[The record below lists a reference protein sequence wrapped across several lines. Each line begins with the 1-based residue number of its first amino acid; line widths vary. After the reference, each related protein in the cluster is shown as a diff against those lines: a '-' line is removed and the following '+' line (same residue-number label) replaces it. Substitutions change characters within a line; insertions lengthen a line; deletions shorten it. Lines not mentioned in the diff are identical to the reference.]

1 MSMLLLK
8 TQQELHENT
17 GKWNKVID
25 LIKEINI
32 KFISRK
38 EHSDLIDKIVRRFL
52 VREYKLEKQV
62 ETIVDMV
69 AENKN

>member
-17 GKWNKVID
+17 GKWNRVID

-32 KFISRK
+32 RFISRK
-38 EHSDLIDKIVRRFL
+38 EHSELIDKII
-52 VREYKLEKQV
+52 REV
-62 ETIVDMV
+62 FNET
-69 AENKN
+69 K